1 MSRAVSETHPDPVDR
16 HVGARVRAR
25 RRACGVSQTDLGDAL
40 GLTFQQ
46 VQKYERGAN
55 RISASKLYGVARAL
69 GAPIEFF
76 FEGLPDTANADGRL
90 SKSVAADLTMSQ
102 FLMSPEGPQVTAL
115 FSRLTDARQ
124 RRVCVELLRLLVAE
138 LAPRA
143 AEAPRQ
149 LAARAPRS
157 YF

>member
-1 MSRAVSETHPDPVDR
+1 MSRAASETHSDPVDR

-25 RRACGVSQTDLGDAL
+25 RRACGVSQTDLGAAL
-40 GLTFQQ
+40 SLTFQQ
-46 VQKYERGAN
+46 IQKYERGAN

-90 SKSVAADLTMSQ
+90 SKSAAADLTASE

-115 FSRLTDARQ
+115 FSRLTNPRQ
-124 RRVCVELLRLLVAE
+124 RRVCVDLLRLLVGE

-143 AEAPRQ
+143 GETPR
-149 LAARAPRS
+149 
-157 YF
+157 